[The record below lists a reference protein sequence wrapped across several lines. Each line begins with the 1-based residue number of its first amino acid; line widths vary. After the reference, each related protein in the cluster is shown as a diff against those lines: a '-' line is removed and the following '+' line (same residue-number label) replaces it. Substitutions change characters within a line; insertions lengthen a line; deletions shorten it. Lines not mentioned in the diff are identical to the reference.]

1 MTTLRRHLSR
11 VSSAAVFSRGR
22 YRPVVVVLEPPGILL
37 GLRLKGERR
46 THYLSLAWCYTE
58 AVRRSVVAER
68 DARWKARVA
77 LELEQD
83 AKRKTRK
90 EQRP

>member
-1 MTTLRRHLSR
+1 MTTLRRHLRR

-22 YRPVVVVLEPPGILL
+22 YRPVVVILEPPGTLL

-46 THYLSLAWCYTE
+46 TYHLPVAWCYTE
-58 AVRRSVVAER
+58 AVRRTVAAE
-68 DARWKARVA
+68 KAA
-77 LELEQD
+77 N
-83 AKRKTRK
+83 RKARK